1 MSKPTISTTAAG
13 IAFVWEDEKLKIE
26 NSRLRS
32 HSSDGRVTGE
42 LFITSPLAGNKPIY
56 PLTSFNFTS
65 ERTRQSLIKTLSEN
79 YPRWQWNDII
89 NQLCLGIVERVRI
102 GEPVQ
107 ELWTSEDVPAP
118 QFLLEPILYKGL
130 PTIIFGE
137 KAVCKSTIAII
148 AYTCL
153 ILPWHDNP
161 LGWTAPSRPVRT
173 LLADY
178 EVDYEITQYNAKRLQ
193 TGMGLPAFPVYYRRC
208 SLPLADDIEQFQWHI
223 TELKAEAII
232 IDSLGPAV
240 GGDLKL
246 PGEALRFTTALR
258 QLRCAALIIGQTSK
272 EKDKKQASVFGSTF
286 FEYYSRNILEL
297 RKVQEEGEDTLDIAL
312 YHRYCNLGRRQPA
325 MGFKMHF
332 SETGIE
338 ISRKEITAPELVER
352 MSTQYRIMNLLK
364 SGAMSTKEIME
375 ELDIPRGNAGMCIK
389 RLKDKGK
396 ILKVEDKWGLPFM

>member
-1 MSKPTISTTAAG
+1 MSLPIFTNTSGVYSFLWEEEQINITLNRIHEHKDGRTTAEIK
-13 IAFVWEDEKLKIE
+13 IATTREDIPPHLHQSQFNLSAQRSRAELAKKMTERYPMADWEEVLE
-26 NSRLRS
+26 QVCVLSLEHLR
-32 HSSDGRVTGE
+32 
-42 LFITSPLAGNKPIY
+42 
-56 PLTSFNFTS
+56 
-65 ERTRQSLIKTLSEN
+65 Q
-79 YPRWQWNDII
+79 
-89 NQLCLGIVERVRI
+89 

-161 LGWTAPSRPVRT
+161 LGWVAPDRPIKA

-193 TGMGLPAFPVYYRRC
+193 EGMGLPAFPVFYRRC
-208 SLPLADDIEQFQWHI
+208 SLPLADDIEQI
-223 TELKAEAII
+223 RERMAEIKAEAII

-246 PGEALRFTTALR
+246 PGEALRFTSALR

-272 EKDKKQASVFGSTF
+272 EKEKKQASVFGSTF

-332 SETGIE
+332 TDQSID
-338 ISRKEITAPELVER
+338 IQRKEITAPELVER

-375 ELDIPRGNAGMCIK
+375 GLDIPRGNAGMCIK

-396 ILKVEDKWGLPFM
+396 ILKVEDKWGLPFL